1 MTLRQYL
8 FLMSLGTLTCL
19 TAWLFVV
26 FNIDPNNTD
35 IVSFVFFYTSLFL
48 SLLGIISTI
57 SLWIKVKFLKSE
69 EVVFRHVKKTFR
81 QGAVSAS
88 LVVLLLLLQQ
98 YQFLTWWN
106 LIILVILGILVEAT
120 IFSNRK
126 FSNRDYV

>member
-8 FLMSLGTLTCL
+8 FLMSLGTLICTV
-19 TAWLFVV
+19 AWLFVI

-35 IVSFVFFYTSLFL
+35 TVSFVFFYASLFL
-48 SLLGIISTI
+48 SILGIISVV

-69 EVVFRHVKKTFR
+69 EVVFRHVKRTFR

-106 LIILVILGILVEAT
+106 LIILVVLGILIEAI

>member
-8 FLMSLGTLTCL
+8 FLMSLGTLICSV
-19 TAWLFVV
+19 AWLFVV
-26 FNIDPNNTD
+26 FNIDPTNTD
-35 IVSFVFFYTSLFL
+35 TVSFAFFYISLFL
-48 SLLGIISTI
+48 SILGIISVV

-69 EVVFRHVKKTFR
+69 EVVFRHVKRTFR
-81 QGAVSAS
+81 QGAVSAA

-98 YQFLTWWN
+98 HRFLTWWN
-106 LIILVILGILVEAT
+106 LTILIVLGILIEAI

>member
-19 TAWLFVV
+19 TAWIFLL
-26 FNIDPNNTD
+26 FNIDPVNTD
-35 IVSFVFFYTSLFL
+35 TISFVFFYASLFL
-48 SLLGIISTI
+48 SLLGIISI
-57 SLWIKVKFLKSE
+57 VSLWIKIKFLKSE

-81 QGAVSAS
+81 QGAINAS
-88 LVVLLLLLQQ
+88 LVILLLVLQQ
-98 YQFLTWWN
+98 FRLLTWWN
-106 LIILVILGILVEAT
+106 LIILIVLGILIEAT